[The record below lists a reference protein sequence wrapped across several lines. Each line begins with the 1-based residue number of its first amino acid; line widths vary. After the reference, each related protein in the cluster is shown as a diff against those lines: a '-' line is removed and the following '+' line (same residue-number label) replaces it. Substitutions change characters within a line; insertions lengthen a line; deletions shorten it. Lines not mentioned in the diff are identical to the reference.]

1 MIRQFVL
8 LVFCATVASS
18 PGIVC
23 GSPGALPLVP
33 QAAQEQQTEQQT
45 EQEPIQ
51 PAGDQV
57 PAQESNPP
65 RPLAEVGPEP
75 LPVEPPTTEQIDAA
89 IGRGVDF
96 LLSVQNKDGSWGT
109 AERTKDLNIYAPV
122 PGAHHAFRSAVTG
135 LCVAALLDVQSADPR
150 VGPAID
156 RGEKWLLENLPSLR
170 RATGD
175 ALYNIWG
182 HAYGIEALARLHTY
196 RAGDVEKQSALRA
209 EMAHQI
215 ELLGRYESVH
225 GGWGYYDFAYQ
236 LQKPSSDPNSFTT
249 ATVLYA
255 FHLAQAAGVTVP
267 QKLIDRGLDVLRR
280 QQRPD
285 LGYLYSETFLQR
297 TGSNINKPG
306 GSVGRSQACNLVLRL
321 YGDPSVSDKAMT
333 TWVNRLFARNLWLDI
348 GRKRPVPHEAWF
360 QVAGY
365 FFYYGHYYAALCIEQ
380 VPPAEQP
387 ALRHQLAHVMLS
399 LQEKDGSWWDYPL
412 YNYHQQYGTAFAL
425 MTLKRCR

>member
-1 MIRQFVL
+1 MSRLFSTVVVGL
-8 LVFCATVASS
+8 LLSA
-18 PGIVC
+18 G
-23 GSPGALPLVP
+23 LL
-33 QAAQEQQTEQQT
+33 AAAPSWARAANC
-45 EQEPIQ
+45 QEP
-51 PAGDQV
+51 ATLEQV
-57 PAQESNPP
+57 PDQKPAVPP
-65 RPLAEVGPEP
+65 RPLAEVGPAP
-75 LPVEPPTTEQIDAA
+75 LPVEPPSAEAIDAA
-89 IGRGVDF
+89 IGKGVEF

-150 VGPAID
+150 VATAID
-156 RGEKWLLENLPSLR
+156 RGEKWLLDNLPSLR

-182 HAYGIEALARLHTY
+182 HSYGIEALARLHPY
-196 RAGDVEKQSALRA
+196 RAGDAAKQSALRA
-209 EMAHQI
+209 EMVHQI

-255 FHLAQAAGVTVP
+255 FHLAQVAGVSVP
-267 QKLIDRGLDVLRR
+267 QKLIDRGLEAIRR

-297 TGSNINKPG
+297 TGADINKPG

-321 YGDPSVSDKAMT
+321 YGDKSVTDEAIA
-333 TWVNRLFARNLWLDI
+333 TWANRLFARNLWLDI
-348 GRKRPVPHEAWF
+348 GRKRPVPHESWY

-365 FFYYGHYYAALCIEQ
+365 FFYYGHYYAALCIEHA
-380 VPPAEQP
+380 PAEQQEK
-387 ALRHQLAHVMLS
+387 LRQQLAYVLLS

-425 MTLKRCR
+425 MSLKRCK

>member
-1 MIRQFVL
+1 MSRLSFNA
-8 LVFCATVASS
+8 LVWLMLGSGFLFPAPTGVRGMTWQES
-18 PGIVC
+18 P
-23 GSPGALPLVP
+23 PQE
-33 QAAQEQQTEQQT
+33 QAA
-45 EQEPIQ
+45 
-51 PAGDQV
+51 
-57 PAQESNPP
+57 ESPPGVPP
-65 RPLAEVGPEP
+65 RPLAEVGPAP
-75 LPVEPPTTEQIDAA
+75 LPVEPPTAEAIDAA
-89 IGRGVDF
+89 IGRGVEF

-135 LCVAALLDVQSADPR
+135 LCVAALLDIQSTDPR
-150 VGPAID
+150 VRTAIE

-182 HAYGIEALARLHTY
+182 HSYGIEALARLHSY
-196 RAGDVEKQSALRA
+196 RAGDAEKQSALRA
-209 EMAHQI
+209 EMVHQI
-215 ELLGRYESVH
+215 ELLERYESVH

-255 FHLAQAAGVTVP
+255 FHLAQVAGVSVP
-267 QKLIDRGLDVLRR
+267 PKLIDRGLEAIRR

-297 TGSNINKPG
+297 AGADINKPG

-321 YGDPSVSDKAMT
+321 NGDKSVTDEAIA
-333 TWVNRLFARNLWLDI
+333 TWAERLFARNLWLDI
-348 GRKRPVPHEAWF
+348 GRKRPVPHEAWY

-365 FFYYGHYYAALCIEQ
+365 FFYYGHYYAALCIEHASPDRQ
-380 VPPAEQP
+380 EN
-387 ALRHQLAHVMLS
+387 LRQQLAHVLLS

-425 MTLKRCR
+425 MSLKRCK

>member
-1 MIRQFVL
+1 MPRLFSSVL
-8 LVFCATVASS
+8 VWLVLAAGLVVAV
-18 PGIVC
+18 PF
-23 GSPGALPLVP
+23 GARAV
-33 QAAQEQQTEQQT
+33 AC
-45 EQEPIQ
+45 QEPVTPSQEVNPQ
-51 PAGDQV
+51 PAV
-57 PAQESNPP
+57 PP
-65 RPLAEVGPEP
+65 RPLAEVGPNP
-75 LPVEPPTTEQIDAA
+75 LPIEPPTAAAIDAA
-89 IGRGVDF
+89 IDRGVEF

-135 LCVAALLDVQSADPR
+135 LCVSALLDIQSRDPR
-150 VGPAID
+150 VATAID
-156 RGEKWLLENLPSLR
+156 RGEQWLLENLPALR

-182 HAYGIEALARLHTY
+182 HSYGIEALARLHAY
-196 RAGDVEKQSALRA
+196 RAGDAEKQSALRG
-209 EMAHQI
+209 EMVHQI
-215 ELLGRYESVH
+215 ELLARYESVH

-255 FHLAQAAGVTVP
+255 FHLAQAAGVSVP
-267 QKLIDRGLDVLRR
+267 QKLIDRGLAAIRR

-297 TGSNINKPG
+297 SGADINKPG

-321 YGDPSVSDKAMT
+321 YGDKSVTDQAIA
-333 TWVNRLFARNLWLDI
+333 TWANRLFARNLWLDI
-348 GRKRPVPHEAWF
+348 GRKRPVPHEAWY

-365 FFYYGHYYAALCIEQ
+365 FFYYGHYYAALCIEHTAADQ
-380 VPPAEQP
+380 QEK
-387 ALRHQLAHVMLS
+387 LRQQLAHVLIS

-425 MTLKRCR
+425 MALKRCK